1 MVRLRIYV
9 SCFPRVES
17 TVFKTIA
24 IDHSATSP
32 HDARGNIF
40 AGVAALSI
48 VFFGTAVLLPP
59 FFVRAATT
67 RALPIPLHVA
77 D

>member
-1 MVRLRIYV
+1 
-9 SCFPRVES
+9 
-17 TVFKTIA
+17 
-24 IDHSATSP
+24 
-32 HDARGNIF
+32 
-40 AGVAALSI
+40 